1 MSVFRGSSARLAVLV
16 VMLAIT
22 PVLAASIPA
31 WLDDGISRWN
41 AAHPDAQFRFVD
53 IKDSFV
59 WYDMPKTP
67 EIGQQTIRERINGI
81 VLAHGYAPTDD
92 EEMITTAKPPVT
104 SGKVTP
110 KKCWSRSFVLNI
122 KAQSDTRAVG
132 DDAPGQRQRML
143 TSLVC
148 DDAATWWTAFRVAD

>member
-1 MSVFRGSSARLAVLV
+1 VLDEEGDDMSVFRGSSARLAVLV

-59 WYDMPKTP
+59 WYDRPKTP

-110 KKCWSRSFVLNI
+110 KKCWSRSFVMSGQ
-122 KAQSDTRAVG
+122 AGS
-132 DDAPGQRQRML
+132 PGNTQRML
-143 TSLVC
+143 TTLVC
-148 DDAATWWTAFRVAD
+148 EDAKNWWAAFRIAD